1 MKKCSTFS
9 QVSMFVLCIFTMQ
22 ISHHVSAQC
31 TANAGS
37 DTTLCQ
43 TGSITL
49 SGSFTASPSAPS
61 IDIDQNQNNTCMANF
76 SQGDLAQQFTAT
88 ANTICGAGLTFSDVA
103 NGSLTISLYTNLPNA
118 GGTQLAT
125 ATANVSNSNVGDVY
139 WPAVTITP
147 GTFYYLVFTT
157 GPASPISA
165 CVAGSTVNPYAG
177 GMLYANA
184 GFSPFTTFDYTFR
197 TYTCVAGAN
206 LSWTGPNIIS
216 GANTVNPVVNPP
228 AGIHTYTFTVVDPS
242 TNCTQSD
249 QVIVSRGQGTYSQ
262 QTVNSFGPYTWNGF
276 TYTESG
282 QYVQVL
288 QSSLGCDSTVSTVLN
303 IVFAGIDDAATNNT
317 IIYPNPTENW
327 FTLEFDSPS
336 AYIEIL
342 DAQGKV
348 LQIRQH
354 ISGETIS
361 LENEQ
366 SGIYFIRIIS
376 EHATTV
382 HRVVKQ

>member
-1 MKKCSTFS
+1 
-9 QVSMFVLCIFTMQ
+9 
-22 ISHHVSAQC
+22 
-31 TANAGS
+31 
-37 DTTLCQ
+37 
-43 TGSITL
+43 
-49 SGSFTASPSAPS
+49 
-61 IDIDQNQNNTCMANF
+61 
-76 SQGDLAQQFTAT
+76 
-88 ANTICGAGLTFSDVA
+88 
-103 NGSLTISLYTNLPNA
+103 
-118 GGTQLAT
+118 
-125 ATANVSNSNVGDVY
+125 
-139 WPAVTITP
+139 
-147 GTFYYLVFTT
+147 
-157 GPASPISA
+157 
-165 CVAGSTVNPYAG
+165 
-177 GMLYANA
+177 
-184 GFSPFTTFDYTFR
+184 
-197 TYTCVAGAN
+197 VAGAN